1 MLKIE
6 HLSKDFD
13 GFPVLIDLSWTI
25 PDQKI
30 VGLIGANGSGKS
42 TLLRCISG
50 VYVPSQGILTY
61 NDRPLKESRQFLMSI
76 PDEPFYVS
84 RFSTRE
90 MTMFYK
96 SFYKTFSDEEYQK
109 LLTAFQFDENK
120 PIHQLSKGLKRQSAI
135 ILGLSCMPKLITMD
149 ESFDGLDPR
158 MRLTLKRELIRRVSE
173 EGCSVIISSHNIR
186 ELEDICDEMA
196 LLENHSIAFT
206 KTLEE
211 LNNNYHKVQLG
222 YEQSPDPSLFKDM
235 NLLNLEITNRI
246 ATVIY
251 KGDETMGKI
260 QQTHPL
266 LINPLPISME
276 EIFVAE
282 MEENHE

>member
-13 GFPVLIDLSWTI
+13 GFPVLIDLNWTI

-42 TLLRCISG
+42 TLLRCLSG
-50 VYVPSQGILTY
+50 VYVPSQGILRY
-61 NDRPLKESRQFLMSI
+61 DDKPLSESRERLMSI

-90 MTMFYK
+90 MTLFYK
-96 SFYKTFSDEEYQK
+96 SFYKTFSDESYQK
-109 LLTAFQFDENK
+109 LLAAFHFDENK

-173 EGCSVIISSHNIR
+173 EGCSIIISSHNIR

-211 LNNNYHKVQLG
+211 LNSNYHKVQLG
-222 YEQSPDPSLFKDM
+222 YEESPDPSLFKEL
-235 NLLNLEITNRI
+235 NLPKLEITNRI

-251 KGDETMGKI
+251 KGDETMEKI
-260 QQTHPL
+260 QETKPL
-266 LINPLPISME
+266 LINPLPLSME